1 MGNDSH
7 LEQQQSSVAPNPG
20 PAGHSDGFLFMIDT
34 LIETALLLS
43 SCISTAD
50 ASHVERCEAL
60 AREVHEQEKA
70 LTRELLASKAGDV
83 PKGLIHLPFLLQRI
97 AERLMSISNCLSLKN
112 RDGILLNG
120 KAEAHSDQLL
130 VILVDMMSNLRD
142 AFTIS
147 DAVLV
152 ESIISEAGE
161 LSRMIR
167 DFRAAHWSRPRAGA
181 LAGQATGM
189 YLDILDAIKSASE
202 DVGNICRALLEV
214 DTIPICSSKASEG
227 ADPGELE

>member
-7 LEQQQSSVAPNPG
+7 LEQQHSSGAPDVG
-20 PAGHSDGFLFMIDT
+20 PAGHSDGFLIMIDK

-60 AREVHEQEKA
+60 ARAVQEQEKA
-70 LTRELLASKAGDV
+70 LTRELLASEAVDV

-97 AERLMSISNCLSLKN
+97 AEKLLNISACFRLKS

-120 KAEAHSDQLL
+120 KAEAHFDQLL

-167 DFRAAHWSRPRAGA
+167 DFRSAHWSRPRTGA

-202 DVGNICRALLEV
+202 DVGNICRTLLELE
-214 DTIPICSSKASEG
+214 TIPSSSANVPE
-227 ADPGELE
+227 